1 MADAAAAAAEAAEDE
16 AAAAAA
22 AADVPADEDPDA
34 VAADAAAVAAA
45 ADTAA
50 GLEAAAADAA
60 TAGAPPLDNP
70 TEEEVAAAAAAE
82 DGSPAAAAVAAI
94 EADRVAAEA
103 AAAPTFLF
111 DCNRPSQAG
120 VVPVTVAN
128 NGGCGGLEAPIEAM
142 RLLPQP
148 ATTLRLF
155 ASTSATLSW
164 SAHAAVGLD
173 VRVYARDP
181 LSNSVFPV
189 PTTSRRVF
197 GGTIT
202 STVTWVVSEEDN
214 GMSFYAVTVPIMC
227 TLDHIGR
234 DILGPP
240 PRAVSESSGDTR
252 ISVSLGG
259 LPSAFGDAP
268 LCPVGSNAV
277 VGELD
282 GIPLI
287 DGIVWRAA
295 TCEDCRSSCLRHPGC
310 DTWVWGAPGDN
321 PRPTDRECWLKKAAA
336 ANGTAL
342 NRAPLVGMSDSP
354 HAAAAAILSSPYIS
368 GELNANPPCS
378 GEWGA
383 QYGGKNLNDGTSTR
397 LLSCTE
403 CATACRRR
411 PGCNVWAYG
420 VAAMTP
426 TSGVGS
432 GSPRLDTYRQ
442 CWLRQV
448 ADAVAPPRL
457 LGGPAWL
464 SGVIDE
470 YDDYEGLGAGAV
482 RSRSEGAEGT
492 SSLLL

>member
-1 MADAAAAAAEAAEDE
+1 MIETQLDTSRPQGLLSAEPTGARAWVWAIAVPT

-22 AADVPADEDPDA
+22 AGAIVGVRGWDPDA

-173 VRVYARDP
+173 HGHV
-181 LSNSVFPV
+181 
-189 PTTSRRVF
+189 
-197 GGTIT
+197 
-202 STVTWVVSEEDN
+202 
-214 GMSFYAVTVPIMC
+214 
-227 TLDHIGR
+227 
-234 DILGPP
+234 
-240 PRAVSESSGDTR
+240 
-252 ISVSLGG
+252 
-259 LPSAFGDAP
+259 AFGDAP